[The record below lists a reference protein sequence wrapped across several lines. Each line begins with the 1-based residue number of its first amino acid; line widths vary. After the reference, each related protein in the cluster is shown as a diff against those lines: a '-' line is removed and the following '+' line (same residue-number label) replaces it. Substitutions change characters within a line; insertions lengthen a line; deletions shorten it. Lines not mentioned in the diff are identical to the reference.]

1 MINPVSCRVGGTGV
15 NLSNKT
21 VRIFFI
27 LGGYGIGSI
36 FGVSGFKIARIE
48 EFLTPIQSFWTF
60 VSNRVKQTSNLI
72 FCLSA
77 IQSIFIKSTFEVN
90 MGIFILV
97 QGFVEVRCFTFER
110 GRVLV
115 HCMVMVMVAVPGT

>member
-1 MINPVSCRVGGTGV
+1 MGGTGV

-60 VSNRVKQTSNLI
+60 VSNRVKQTSNLS

>member
-1 MINPVSCRVGGTGV
+1 MQGGGGTGI
-15 NLSNKT
+15 NLSNKK
-21 VRIFFI
+21 VRIVI
-27 LGGYGIGSI
+27 LGGYGIKSI

-90 MGIFILV
+90 MGIFIVV
-97 QGFVEVRCFTFER
+97 Q
-110 GRVLV
+110 
-115 HCMVMVMVAVPGT
+115 